1 MIEAYFKKR
10 NIFVYNGTLDF
21 RKQMNGLIHL
31 VNEEMQSRPN
41 DGNVYVFRNRGR
53 DKLKILMWDR
63 NGFVLGYKRLEKGH
77 FDFPKVGGSHCE
89 ITHEQLT
96 MMVSGMPIIYLGKET
111 EENVYF
117 S

>member
-1 MIEAYFKKR
+1 MEAYFKKR
-10 NIFVYNGTLDF
+10 NIYVYNGTLDF

-31 VNEEMQSRPN
+31 VNEEMKSRPN
-41 DGNVYVFRNRGR
+41 DGNLYVFRNRGR

-77 FDFPKVGGSHCE
+77 FDFPKGEGEQCE
-89 ITHEQLT
+89 ITHEQLY
-96 MMVSGMPIIYLGKET
+96 MMVSGMPMIYLGKGT
-111 EENVYF
+111 EKSTCF